1 LLGGCGCGARG
12 KGKVMAGKKAKNEI
26 ESIRTELNEL
36 TEAIYALRE
45 QVMAEAAA
53 TAATASRDRQTSAV
67 ASPFGMRAAVD
78 GEAGSGEASSA
89 GYVRLA
95 AASGE
100 DEPLAFHWSAESV
113 PVSSIFEQDMD
124 GLARLLAAIGHRQRL
139 SILKA
144 LLTRPSSAADLVA
157 LLKLGTTGAAY
168 HHLNVLQSVDLVT
181 QEDRGIF
188 SIQPHRVGTLVSILA
203 SPFATT
209 TIGAMPDS
217 EEAASGADEE
227 PASKRKGKKKSA
239 A

>member
-1 LLGGCGCGARG
+1 
-12 KGKVMAGKKAKNEI
+12 MAGKKAKNEI

-45 QVMAEAAA
+45 KVVAEAAA
-53 TAATASRDRQTSAV
+53 TAAIASRDLQPSAV
-67 ASPFGMRAAVD
+67 ASPFGARAAVD

-100 DEPLAFHWSAESV
+100 EEPLAFRWSVDSV
-113 PVSSIFEQDMD
+113 PVSSIFEQETD

-139 SILKA
+139 AILKA
-144 LLTRPSSAADLVA
+144 ILASPSSAADLVA
-157 LLKLGTTGAAY
+157 SLKLGTTGAAY

-188 SIQPHRVGTLVSILA
+188 SIQPHRVGMLISILA

-217 EEAASGADEE
+217 EKAASGADEE